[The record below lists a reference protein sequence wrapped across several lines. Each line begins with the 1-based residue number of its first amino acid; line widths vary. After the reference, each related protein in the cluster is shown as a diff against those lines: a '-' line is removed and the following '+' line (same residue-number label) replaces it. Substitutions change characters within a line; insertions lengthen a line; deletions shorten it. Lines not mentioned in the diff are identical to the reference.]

1 MIGYH
6 EIIRLPLLSQAKEWL
21 GTIAKEVDLTN
32 GLEEIELTSSLSLP
46 EFRRKVSSSQGTY
59 SRVERYM
66 LSVVLYVI
74 LLGAFVYM
82 VYFFY
87 RRKLKKNSCCAK
99 PEEPSLPLMSPNA
112 GSVSSSNL
120 TAPFPNSVLKQFD

>member
-21 GTIAKEVDLTN
+21 GAIAKEVDLTN

-46 EFRRKVSSSQGTY
+46 EFRQKVSSSQGMY

-87 RRKLKKNSCCAK
+87 R
-99 PEEPSLPLMSPNA
+99 
-112 GSVSSSNL
+112 
-120 TAPFPNSVLKQFD
+120 